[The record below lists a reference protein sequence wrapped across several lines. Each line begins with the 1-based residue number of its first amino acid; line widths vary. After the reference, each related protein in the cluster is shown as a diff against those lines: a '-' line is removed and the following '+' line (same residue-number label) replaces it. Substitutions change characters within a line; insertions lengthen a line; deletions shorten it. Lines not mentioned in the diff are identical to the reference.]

1 VLPAASRSTP
11 GRFDPPLRERMLVVR
26 GARSPASFVGMEER
40 VHPLLAAIVAALSGC
55 TSTYDG
61 EGCLWV
67 PEAEMSCPSRQDV
80 APTRL
85 EIESG
90 CKEGPCEIVAVKG
103 EGRRSERYVE
113 PLSDGIPDVAGEY
126 QPACCYPVEI
136 LDHEGAGSSG
146 SSFSGPTPGRPF
158 YDGGAPRSAPLVRRG
173 GAETAPSP
181 RAVAWARAGAGE
193 HASVAAFSRLVLELM
208 ALGAPSS
215 LLAEAHQAA
224 LDEIRHA
231 DVCWAFARELGLDV
245 NAGGFPFDT
254 SPVLDVT
261 LEALAAETVRDGCV
275 AESLGALLLEA
286 AARAAPDANVRS
298 ALAQM
303 AREEAQHAVF
313 SYRVVAWV
321 MAQGHAPVRRVVQ
334 EAFRTARVAPDL
346 EELALRAGISVEIL
360 RDALHLGIVQ
370 VLEPAT
376 AALLAA

>member
-1 VLPAASRSTP
+1 
-11 GRFDPPLRERMLVVR
+11 
-26 GARSPASFVGMEER
+26 
-40 VHPLLAAIVAALSGC
+40 
-55 TSTYDG
+55 
-61 EGCLWV
+61 
-67 PEAEMSCPSRQDV
+67 MSCPSRQDV
-80 APTRL
+80 APSRL

-103 EGRRSERYVE
+103 EGRRTERFVE
-113 PLSDGIPDVAGEY
+113 SLSNGTPYLGGEY

-136 LDHEGAGSSG
+136 LDHEGASS
-146 SSFSGPTPGRPF
+146 SVSGPTPGRPF

-173 GAETAPSP
+173 GPEPAPSP

-215 LLAEAHQAA
+215 LLSEAHQAA

-231 DVCWAFARELGLDV
+231 EVCWAFARELGLDV
-245 NAGGFPFDT
+245 AAGGFPFDR
-254 SPVLDVT
+254 SLVLDMT

-321 MAQGHAPVRRVVQ
+321 MAQGHDPVRRVVQ

-346 EELALRAGISVEIL
+346 EELALRAGVSVEIL